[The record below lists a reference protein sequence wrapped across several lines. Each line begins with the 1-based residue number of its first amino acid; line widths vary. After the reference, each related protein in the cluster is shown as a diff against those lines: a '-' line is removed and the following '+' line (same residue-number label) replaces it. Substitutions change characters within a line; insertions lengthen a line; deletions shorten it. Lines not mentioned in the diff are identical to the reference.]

1 MPGAYQRSLFMAAI
15 FPEVAA
21 LAAVLATPPGADHL
35 LSAAQHALGYA
46 ETPHRHDIRD
56 ALSIWVTAREAGRFL
71 QPASAY
77 AHAGHHHDGTP
88 RITEGRLTAERQ
100 TATRLR
106 RDRRAPLIPS
116 PGPPMPYACR
126 SVTPSSRDTDREYG
140 RGGPT
145 SARSDSIVSVRLS
158 GTVVVTP

>member
-1 MPGAYQRSLFMAAI
+1 MPGDWRHSLFMAAI

-21 LAAVLATPPGADHL
+21 LAVVLAAPPGADHL
-35 LSAAQHALGYA
+35 LSAAQQALGYA
-46 ETPHRHDIRD
+46 EPPDRHDVRD
-56 ALSIWVTAREAGRFL
+56 ALSIWATAREVGRFR

-88 RITEGRLTAERQ
+88 RITEGHLLAERQ
-100 TATRLR
+100 TATRFR

-126 SVTPSSRDTDREYG
+126 PVMSFVMSISRH
-140 RGGPT
+140 
-145 SARSDSIVSVRLS
+145 RS
-158 GTVVVTP
+158 